1 MADDDDKAEIHPAR
15 SVGETL
21 KLVVVALVALALVL
35 FGVTNAD
42 DVPVDLLV
50 TTTDLPLIVVILGSA
65 VAGALIAALLRRRR
79 S

>member
-1 MADDDDKAEIHPAR
+1 MADDTETPSPVR
-15 SVGETL
+15 SVGETI
-21 KLVVVALVALALVL
+21 KLVVSALILLALVL
-35 FGVTNAD
+35 FGVANSD

-50 TTTDLPLIVVILGSA
+50 TDTDLPLILVILGSA

>member
-1 MADDDDKAEIHPAR
+1 MADDDTKGESHPAR
-15 SVGETL
+15 SVAETA
-21 KLVVVALVALALVL
+21 KLVGVAVIALALVL

-50 TTTDLPLIVVILGSA
+50 TTKDLPLIVVILGSA

>member
-1 MADDDDKAEIHPAR
+1 MADDDTKAASHPAR
-15 SVGETL
+15 SVAETL
-21 KLVVVALVALALVL
+21 KLVLVAILALALIL

-42 DVPVDLLV
+42 DVSVDLLV
-50 TTTDLPLIVVILGSA
+50 TTTDLPLIFVILGSA